1 MRRVLN
7 IAIVLIVATLGLAS
21 CFKDEIQGTLFKISV
36 WSKNV
41 ENDVE
46 TKTKTELRA
55 YAFAVQKG
63 SKWEV
68 STWEDALNHT
78 ITNTDNGTRLTEPR
92 VIGTWNPDEYY
103 QVTLDLRDEV
113 MFMVI
118 IDVENR
124 IYATRLHE
132 TPINLPETL
141 TELHLYAYKKS
152 GQANGWDMTNPFP
165 DEAREPLTDDG
176 NQEEETDQESETK

>member
-1 MRRVLN
+1 MLI
-7 IAIVLIVATLGLAS
+7 IAAMSLTS

-41 ENDVE
+41 EKDVE

-63 SKWEV
+63 SSWEV
-68 STWEDALNHT
+68 TTWEDALNHT
-78 ITNTDNGTRLTEPR
+78 ITNKDKGTRLTEPD
-92 VIGTWNPDEYY
+92 VIGVWNPEEYY
-103 QVTLDLRDEV
+103 QMTLDLRDEV
-113 MFMVI
+113 MFMLI

-132 TPINLPETL
+132 TPINLHETF

-152 GQANGWDMTNPFP
+152 GKANNWDMINPFP
-165 DEAREPLTDDG
+165 DDVRESLIDND
-176 NQEEETDQESETK
+176 NNESEEESDEETQMMM